1 MQINKNN
8 LEQHQIK
15 INKTNR
21 TVLLQ
26 VNKNKEVNK
35 NKQ

>member
-26 VNKNKEVNK
+26 VNKNKQVNK
-35 NKQ
+35 HKQ